1 MNKIKQTI
9 FLFGCALFLS
19 AGIVFST
26 TSTVQADC
34 GGVPTAIINCNA
46 GEDPKAIRD
55 SGLWEVLVIAINVL
69 VGVVGVAALAG
80 VIYGAVLYTSAG
92 GNMEQTKK
100 GMQIIGN
107 VAIGVIAFGLMYVGL
122 NFLVPGGVIG

>member
-1 MNKIKQTI
+1 MNILKQTI
-9 FLFGCALFLS
+9 IGLTCVLLMAVGLVTIYSTDAS
-19 AGIVFST
+19 AEC
-26 TSTVQADC
+26 D
-34 GGVPTAIINCNA
+34 GVKTAIINCTVP
-46 GEDPKAIRD
+46 EDTEGIKG
-55 SGLWEVLVIAINVL
+55 SGLWQVLIIAINVL
-69 VGVVGVAALAG
+69 VGIVGVAALAG

-122 NFLVPGGVIG
+122 NFIVPGGVIG